1 HLLLLS
7 GGHTAWTGAAIDNHR
22 EPAQTPSRCADPRG
36 VPHMPAAPRAPRAP
50 RGATC
55 RPALRAQQT
64 PAQSDGGPAVCGRAP
79 SIAPHPFFHGA
90 GGAGGIVFMSVVAV
104 RTRARAAGTA
114 PGTADESASRDVPS
128 AGMFFFQ
135 TRQRNTPCKVVW
147 TKVEDQQRPWAA
159 LAESLELAAAA
170 PLETRRHE
178 RAAFQTEGAASRTA
192 RSGERHGPRQQ
203 RAARWT
209 PCSPPCR
216 EEAADEEEGQT
227 LLRRHGCH
235 VP

>member
-1 HLLLLS
+1 
-7 GGHTAWTGAAIDNHR
+7 GG
-22 EPAQTPSRCADPRG
+22 RG
-36 VPHMPAAPRAPRAP
+36 SALNRL
-50 RGATC
+50 
-55 RPALRAQQT
+55 RPKR
-64 PAQSDGGPAVCGRAP
+64 
-79 SIAPHPFFHGA
+79 
-90 GGAGGIVFMSVVAV
+90 AGGIVFMSVVAV

-216 EEAADEEEGQT
+216 EEARGGEGSS
-227 LLRRHGCH
+227 G
-235 VP
+235 